1 MFLYQQG
8 SPLCFTFCQQQFQY
22 LYFLIDPSFEGPDRL
37 FISLFKNKDN
47 RIVLTWYYLQKLE
60 IKDYNVKIDGQ
71 NVVDQLVKTD
81 MRTYN
86 NIWKNGTGQGDYY
99 TTGCFRDHPYF
110 KEPYKL
116 TAIDES
122 KQQAVDAD

>member
-8 SPLCFTFCQQQFQY
+8 SPLCFTFCQHQFQY

-60 IKDYNVKIDGQ
+60 IKDYNVKIDG
-71 NVVDQLVKTD
+71 
-81 MRTYN
+81 
-86 NIWKNGTGQGDYY
+86 
-99 TTGCFRDHPYF
+99 
-110 KEPYKL
+110 
-116 TAIDES
+116 
-122 KQQAVDAD
+122 

>member
-1 MFLYQQG
+1 M
-8 SPLCFTFCQQQFQY
+8 
-22 LYFLIDPSFEGPDRL
+22 I
-37 FISLFKNKDN
+37 
-47 RIVLTWYYLQKLE
+47 
-60 IKDYNVKIDGQ
+60 
-71 NVVDQLVKTD
+71 
-81 MRTYN
+81 TYN
-86 NIWKNGTGQGDYY
+86 NIWKNETGQGDYY